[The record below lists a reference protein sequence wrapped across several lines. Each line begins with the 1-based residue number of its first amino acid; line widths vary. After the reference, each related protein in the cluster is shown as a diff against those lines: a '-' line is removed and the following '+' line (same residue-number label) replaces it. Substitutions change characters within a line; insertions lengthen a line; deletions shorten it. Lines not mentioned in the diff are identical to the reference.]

1 MRMKLTDRAVSR
13 LKVPASG
20 KVDVWDQTLPAFGIQ
35 LRATGRRAWIIG
47 VRRPGSATTSRLKI
61 GDPATMS
68 LADAR
73 ERAQQLMRNPGAL
86 ASPGRDAPGETT
98 VASLSGNSPMAA
110 VIAGFIQRDQ
120 RPKNRS
126 WKDVEQALQHNLT
139 AWHGRPLRS
148 ITKADVI
155 AVLDQ
160 VVDRG
165 APIMANLL
173 LAHIKRMFNW
183 TIERGLIETSPADR
197 LKPPSRKVE
206 RERVLTDPELR
217 AVWHGCSLLGW
228 PFGPLVRL
236 LLLTGQR
243 ESEVA
248 GMGWADLDM
257 SQALWALTSGQTK
270 AARAHLV
277 PLSEP
282 AVQIVRELPRLGD
295 LVFPARGNAGR
306 PVSGFSKAKLRL
318 DRFCGVQDW
327 VFHDLRRTAATSMAQ
342 LEVPPHVVEK
352 IINHRATGVAGPMGK
367 IYQRYDYLKERR
379 AALELWGQHV
389 LRVASTASRTGV

>member
-1 MRMKLTDRAVSR
+1 MRMKLTERTVSR
-13 LKVPASG
+13 FKIPASG
-20 KVDVWDQTLPAFGIQ
+20 KVDVWDQALPAFGIQ

-47 VRRPGSATTSRLKI
+47 VRRPGSTTTSRIKI

-73 ERAQQLMRNPGAL
+73 ERAQQLMRDPSAL
-86 ASPGRDAPGETT
+86 AAPVRDALGEAA
-98 VASLSGNSPMAA
+98 VDRLSGNSPMAA
-110 VIAGFIQRDQ
+110 VIAGFVQRDQ

-126 WKDVEQALQHNLT
+126 WKAVEQILRHDLT
-139 AWHGRPLRS
+139 AWYGRPLRS

-160 VVDRG
+160 VLDRG

-197 LKPPSRKVE
+197 VRPPSRKVE
-206 RERVLTDPELR
+206 RDRVLTDPELC
-217 AVWHGCSLLGW
+217 AVWHGCGQLGW

-236 LLLTGQR
+236 LMLTGQR
-243 ESEVA
+243 EGEVA
-248 GMGWADLDM
+248 GMRWADLDID
-257 SQALWALTSGQTK
+257 QALWTLASGQTK
-270 AARAHLV
+270 AARTHLV

-282 AVQIVRELPRLGD
+282 AVQIIRELPRLGD
-295 LVFPARGNAGR
+295 LVFPARGADAR
-306 PVSGFSKAKLRL
+306 PVSGFSKAKVRL
-318 DRFCGVQDW
+318 DKFCGVQDW
-327 VFHDLRRTAATSMAQ
+327 VFHDLRRTAATALAQ

-352 IINHRATGVAGPMGK
+352 IINHRGAGIAGPMGK

-379 AALELWGQHV
+379 AALELWAQHA
-389 LRVASTASRTGV
+389 LRVSSTASRV